1 MFNPSRLEFARKRRG
16 LTKKN
21 LASSVGLTPRSIS
34 MFENNESAPS
44 DGTLKELAK
53 KLSFPIS
60 FFHQEDDV
68 EMLSEGAV
76 SFRSLSKMSATRKY
90 SALSAGAI
98 AIAFNQWIEQR
109 FDLPKPDLL
118 EFEGDVDPEFA
129 AITLRQHWGIGE
141 LSINNLIHLMEAKG
155 IRVFSLAEDTL
166 DVDAFS
172 LWKDSIPYIFL
183 NNKKSA
189 ERSRFDAAH
198 ELGHLILHKH
208 AVPTGK
214 DVESDADKFASA
226 FLMPASS
233 VRAAVSRLETI
244 QTLIKA
250 KKKWRVSLAALAYR
264 MHKLGIL
271 TDWHY
276 RTLCIEMSKNGFT
289 KNEPESI
296 PREQSKILE
305 MVFESLREDHI
316 TKADIARDL
325 DVLPSE
331 IEAFIFGLILTD
343 ISSEG
348 SSKES
353 ERSKGIPSYLKLV
366 D

>member
-53 KLSFPIS
+53 KLSFPVS
-60 FFHQEDDV
+60 FFHQEDDF

-90 SALSAGAI
+90 SALSAGTI

-214 DVESDADKFASA
+214 DVESDADKFGSA
-226 FLMPASS
+226 FL
-233 VRAAVSRLETI
+233 I
-244 QTLIKA
+244 I
-250 KKKWRVSLAALAYR
+250 
-264 MHKLGIL
+264 
-271 TDWHY
+271 
-276 RTLCIEMSKNGFT
+276 
-289 KNEPESI
+289 
-296 PREQSKILE
+296 
-305 MVFESLREDHI
+305 
-316 TKADIARDL
+316 
-325 DVLPSE
+325 
-331 IEAFIFGLILTD
+331 
-343 ISSEG
+343 
-348 SSKES
+348 
-353 ERSKGIPSYLKLV
+353 
-366 D
+366 